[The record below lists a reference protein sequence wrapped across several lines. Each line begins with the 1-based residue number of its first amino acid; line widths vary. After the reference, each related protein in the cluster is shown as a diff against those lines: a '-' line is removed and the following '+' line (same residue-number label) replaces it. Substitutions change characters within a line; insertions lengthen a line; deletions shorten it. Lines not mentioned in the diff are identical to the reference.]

1 MMGISKRKIA
11 GMFIFCFSNLL
22 HAFAQP
28 SLKTTVDKNE
38 ILIGEQIKLKVVA
51 TMPHQDFFVK
61 WIEIPDSLQHFEVVE
76 KSKIDSTFTNQKL
89 TGLSQVLTF
98 TSFDSG
104 KWTIPQF
111 NIDFNPSNGD
121 KPYNLYT
128 DSFPL
133 AVAYQAD
140 TANIIRDIKPI
151 RDVKEEIPVWYWIMG
166 GAVILLLTAFGIG
179 LYFYLKK
186 RKKPLPVHSALSA
199 YQQAIKELEKLK
211 QLNLSDA
218 AGIKVYHTRLTEIL
232 KEYLSDKQG
241 PDFISSTTGEV
252 LILLNQKGM
261 DKAMLSKTAEA
272 MRSGDAAKFAK
283 YIPSADENAES
294 WKAIK
299 QAIDFTE
306 KLYTKTEDSAA

>member
-11 GMFIFCFSNLL
+11 WVFVFCFSNLL
-22 HAFAQP
+22 HSFAQP

-38 ILIGEQIKLKVVA
+38 ILIGEHIKIKVVA
-51 TMPHQDFFVK
+51 TIPHQDFFVK

-89 TGLSQVLTF
+89 TGLSQTLTF
-98 TSFDSG
+98 TGFDSG
-104 KWTIPQF
+104 KWVIPQF

-128 DSFPL
+128 DSFPVT
-133 AVAYQAD
+133 VAYQPD
-140 TANIIRDIKPI
+140 TANIVRDIKPI
-151 RDVKEEIPVWYWIMG
+151 RDVKKAIPIWYWIVSV
-166 GAVILLLTAFGIG
+166 ALLLLLIALGIW
-179 LYFYLKK
+179 LYFYFKK
-186 RKKPLPVHSALSA
+186 RNKQLPVRSALSA
-199 YQQAIKELEKLK
+199 YQQAVKDLEKLK

-283 YIPSADENAES
+283 YIPSAEENEES

-299 QAIDFTE
+299 QAIDFIE
-306 KLYTKTEDSAA
+306 KLYTKTEESAA